1 MQARFGNG
9 GVRALDA
16 LLRRAQIEIAPLDAE
31 QAAIARD
38 GFRRFGKGRHPAGL
52 NLLCLCAGQARGRTV
67 AVRRR
72 RLRPDRS
79 RVRVAVLSPARRSP
93 NCPR

>member
-52 NLLCLCAGQARGRTV
+52 NLGDCFAYPL
-67 AVRRR
+67 
-72 RLRPDRS
+72 
-79 RVRVAVLSPARRSP
+79 ARREDEPLLFVGDDFDRTDLASAL
-93 NCPR
+93 PR